1 MQQYSLGSHA
11 DELAR
16 LDQQAAVI
24 ERPTRLILQAAGLAR
39 GMRVLDLG
47 SGLGH
52 VARLVG
58 ELVGPEGSVLGIDRS
73 PEMIDAAR
81 QRTKAS
87 GAAHVSF
94 TQADVTAWRAEGSF
108 DAIVGRLVLFHVP
121 DPPAVVGHHVQ
132 ALRPDGVF
140 IAIDFDIGAARVEP
154 AVDSLHE
161 ALRWVEEAFRAAGA
175 WPRIGARLGTILDG
189 RGLGQITTFGIQAYL
204 QPGDPA
210 AAGLLAG
217 VVRSLAPIIVRERI
231 ASAAQ
236 VDLVTEAHIGEQLRS
251 AGAVLLPPTV
261 VGAWGRRTGG

>member
-16 LDQQAAVI
+16 LDRQAAVI
-24 ERPTRLILQAAGLAR
+24 ERPTRLILQAAGIAP

-58 ELVGPEGSVLGIDRS
+58 EIVGPGGSVLGIDRS

-81 QRTKAS
+81 QRTEAS

-94 TQADVTAWRAEGSF
+94 AQGDVTAWRADEPF
-108 DAIVGRLVLFHVP
+108 DAVVGRLVLFHVP
-121 DPPAVVGHHVQ
+121 DPPAVVRHHVQ
-132 ALRPDGVF
+132 ALRPGGILV
-140 IAIDFDIGAARVEP
+140 AIDFDLGAARAEP
-154 AVDSLHE
+154 PVDPLND
-161 ALRWVEEAFRAAGA
+161 ALRWVETAFRAAGA
-175 WPRIGARLGTILDG
+175 WPRIGARLATILDG
-189 RGLGQITTFGIQAYL
+189 QGLGPITTFGIQAYL

-210 AAGLLAG
+210 AAALLGG
-217 VVRSLAPIIVRERI
+217 VVRSLAPIIVREGI
-231 ASAAQ
+231 ASAAD
-236 VDLVTEAHIGEQLRS
+236 VDLVTDAYIGDQLRR

-261 VGAWGRRTGG
+261 VGAWGRRTAG